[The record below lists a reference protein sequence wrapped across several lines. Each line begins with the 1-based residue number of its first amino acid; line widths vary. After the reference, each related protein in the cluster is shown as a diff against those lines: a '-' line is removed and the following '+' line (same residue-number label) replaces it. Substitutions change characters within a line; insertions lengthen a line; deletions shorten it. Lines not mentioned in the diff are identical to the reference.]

1 MPLLGCQDLRK
12 AYGDREILRGA
23 SLTIEAGERLGL
35 VGANGS
41 GKTTFA
47 RILVGIERADAGEV
61 TRGRELALAY
71 LPQEPQMDGAHS
83 ALEVA
88 LSGLA
93 AWTAAVARH
102 DVASVAVADPGADHD
117 AALRALAA
125 ADADIERHG
134 GWERR
139 HEAES
144 ILGHLGIR
152 DPGRAVGGMSGG
164 ARRRVAI
171 ARLLISRPDLAVLD
185 EPTNHLDVDTI
196 EWLERYLL
204 EQFAGSLL
212 LITHDRYLLDRVVTR
227 TIELDR
233 GEIYSYDGGWEEY
246 LTAHAERLADAQRIE
261 SNRQNF
267 LRRELEWLR
276 RQPKARTG
284 KQKARIDRANAAIAA
299 DGPARDQRASFAV
312 GAVRSGK
319 TVLELRDLA
328 IDLGGARLVDGLTLG
343 LQKGDRLGIV
353 GPNGAGKTS
362 LLRAILGDLAPAR
375 GAVTLGANTRLAYL
389 DQNRAGLADAETVF
403 ANVAGDRSDITLGD
417 ETMAVRTYL
426 QRFLFS
432 VEAQKQKVGTLS
444 GGERARVALARVLS
458 ESVNLVI
465 LDEPTNDLDVS
476 TLGALEAAL
485 LDFGGTAVVVTHDRW
500 FLDRVATSILGFEG
514 DGRVVHVQG
523 NYSHYLRWRASDRAA
538 FAPATPPPRAATP
551 LAKPAAASIP
561 PERKKLTYAER
572 IELAGLLGQI
582 ETAEAE
588 VNRLESAL
596 HADSFAALDYKQQAA
611 LIADLDAA
619 RARANT
625 LVDRWS
631 DLEARALL

>member
-1 MPLLGCQDLRK
+1 MSTCLTAVFFSACGRARMSTLSTLFEPPPGSGLGLPPFGLSSPFWQPSRARAISAAVAVRWWLSMGLWSIRFSVPLLGCQGLRK

-35 VGANGS
+35 VGGNGS

-47 RILVGIERADAGEV
+47 RILVGIERPDAGEV

-71 LPQEPQMDGAHS
+71 LSQEPQMDGAHT
-83 ALEVA
+83 ALVVA

-102 DVASVAVADPGADHD
+102 EAATAAVADPAADHE
-117 AALRALAA
+117 AALRALAG
-125 ADADIERHG
+125 ADADIDRHG

-144 ILGHLGIR
+144 ILGHLGIG
-152 DPGRAVGGMSGG
+152 DPARAVGGMSGG
-164 ARRRVAI
+164 ERRRVAI

-204 EQFAGSLL
+204 ERFGGTLL

-227 TIELDR
+227 TLELDR
-233 GEIYSYDGGWEEY
+233 GELYSYDGGWEEY
-246 LTAHAERLADAQRIE
+246 LTAHAERLADAERAE
-261 SNRQNF
+261 ANRQNF

-284 KQKARIDRANAAIAA
+284 KQKARIDRANAAIVA
-299 DGPARDQRASFAV
+299 DGPARDHRASFAV

-328 IDLGGARLVDGLTLG
+328 IDVAGARLIDGLTLG

-375 GAVTLGANTRLAYL
+375 GEVTLGANTRLAYL
-389 DQNRAGLADAETVF
+389 DQNRAGLADDETVYD
-403 ANVAGDRSDITLGD
+403 NVAEDRADISLGD
-417 ETMAVRTYL
+417 ET
-426 QRFLFS
+426 
-432 VEAQKQKVGTLS
+432 
-444 GGERARVALARVLS
+444 
-458 ESVNLVI
+458 
-465 LDEPTNDLDVS
+465 
-476 TLGALEAAL
+476 
-485 LDFGGTAVVVTHDRW
+485 
-500 FLDRVATSILGFEG
+500 
-514 DGRVVHVQG
+514 
-523 NYSHYLRWRASDRAA
+523 
-538 FAPATPPPRAATP
+538 
-551 LAKPAAASIP
+551 
-561 PERKKLTYAER
+561 
-572 IELAGLLGQI
+572 
-582 ETAEAE
+582 
-588 VNRLESAL
+588 
-596 HADSFAALDYKQQAA
+596 
-611 LIADLDAA
+611 
-619 RARANT
+619 
-625 LVDRWS
+625 
-631 DLEARALL
+631 

>member
-1 MPLLGCQDLRK
+1 
-12 AYGDREILRGA
+12 
-23 SLTIEAGERLGL
+23 
-35 VGANGS
+35 
-41 GKTTFA
+41 
-47 RILVGIERADAGEV
+47 
-61 TRGRELALAY
+61 
-71 LPQEPQMDGAHS
+71 
-83 ALEVA
+83 
-88 LSGLA
+88 
-93 AWTAAVARH
+93 
-102 DVASVAVADPGADHD
+102 
-117 AALRALAA
+117 
-125 ADADIERHG
+125 
-134 GWERR
+134 
-139 HEAES
+139 
-144 ILGHLGIR
+144 
-152 DPGRAVGGMSGG
+152 
-164 ARRRVAI
+164 
-171 ARLLISRPDLAVLD
+171 
-185 EPTNHLDVDTI
+185 
-196 EWLERYLL
+196 
-204 EQFAGSLL
+204 
-212 LITHDRYLLDRVVTR
+212 VVTR

-246 LTAHAERLADAQRIE
+246 LTAHAERLADAQRTE
-261 SNRQNF
+261 ANRQNF

-362 LLRAILGDLAPAR
+362 LLRAILGELAPAR
-375 GAVTLGANTRLAYL
+375 GQVTLGANTRLAYL
-389 DQNRAGLADAETVF
+389 DQNRAGLADAETVYD
-403 ANVAGDRSDITLGD
+403 NVAGDRGDITLGD

-485 LDFGGTAVVVTHDRW
+485 LDFGGTAIVVTHDRW

-514 DGRVVHVQG
+514 DGRVIHVQG
-523 NYSHYLRWRASDRAA
+523 NYSHYLRWRATSS
-538 FAPATPPPRAATP
+538 P
-551 LAKPAAASIP
+551 LAPSAAQPKATRSRGAPTEPSP
-561 PERKKLTYAER
+561 PDRKKLTYAER
-572 IELAGLLGQI
+572 IELSTLLDQI
-582 ETAEAE
+582 DAAEAE
-588 VNRLESAL
+588 VTRLEAAL

-619 RARANT
+619 RARANA

-631 DLEARALL
+631 DLEARASF